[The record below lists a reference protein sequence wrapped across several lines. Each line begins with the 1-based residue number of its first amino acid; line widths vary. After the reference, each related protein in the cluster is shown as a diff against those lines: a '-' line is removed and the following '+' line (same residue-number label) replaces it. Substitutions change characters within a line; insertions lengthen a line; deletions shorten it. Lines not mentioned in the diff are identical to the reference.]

1 MKQRSKI
8 TAAILIGGKSKR
20 FGSDKA
26 LFEYQGEPIVL
37 RVRKILKEVFDKEP
51 LFIGRICLPFDV
63 LSYPDLLHNKGPIGG
78 LYTALKLVNTD
89 YVFLSACDMP
99 FMKKDV
105 IEYMVDNL
113 NDTSSIY
120 IPRFDNSYIEPL
132 FAIYKKTLI
141 GKIEKLVNS
150 GDYRM
155 RSLLPGE
162 NVQFLSQREI
172 ENFDQELLSFV
183 NINTKH
189 DLKKVEEIKSEKS

>member
-1 MKQRSKI
+1 MKERSKI

-37 RVRKILKEVFDKEP
+37 RVRKILKEVFNKEP
-51 LFIGRICLPFDV
+51 IFIGRMYLPFDLV
-63 LSYPDLLHNKGPIGG
+63 SYPDLLHNKGPIGG
-78 LYTALKLVNTD
+78 LYTALKIVNTD

-99 FMKKDV
+99 FMKKEV

-113 NDTSSIY
+113 SDMSSIY

-132 FAIYKKTLI
+132 FAIYKRTLVS
-141 GKIEKLVNS
+141 KIEKLVNS

-155 RSLLPGE
+155 RSLLPDE
-162 NVQFLSQREI
+162 SVQLLSQREI
-172 ENFDQELLSFV
+172 ESLDQDLSSFI

-189 DLKKVEEIKSEKS
+189 DLKKVEETKIEKS